1 MRRSSWLLV
10 LAVVAAL
17 TLWAFAPG
25 DPDLPVPG
33 AGRVAAGSGAGE
45 AVSAAPMAVPHAVSG
60 VAQRVAIDPG
70 EAPDATLRGITD
82 TGYRGRVVTAGGEP
96 VVGIGVQLLRISAD
110 AALTVELDVFARL
123 PAAPE
128 LVVAEDRTDPDGV
141 FQLLGIAP
149 RGWCGLR
156 LAFAEVHAAPPRW
169 RAGQGTFVPVQ
180 RTPAPGEVVDLGDVR
195 LKTGATLTGR
205 VVGSDGPIAGAKIR
219 AARLPP
225 LPFAAVPIERLRP
238 DGAIV
243 VIAAGQ
249 SRVLPLPAW
258 AGRLMEL
265 LPIAEGVSAA
275 DGNFVVYGVDPGDLV
290 VAVTAAARASL
301 LRQNVRGEAG
311 VVTSLGELQLA
322 DGSSAEVL
330 VVDREGQPIVGAQ
343 VIVAPVSVGVPVHI
357 GEPAGSTDAKGRVQV
372 DGLPRGRALAA
383 ARVGDD
389 ATWHIGEAGPA
400 DGTLRVVVPGRHSLL
415 LTVQD
420 GAGKLPPDVRV
431 RAVAGASNGGAVEF
445 ALFGF
450 GQTIELGKRLER
462 LEDGRLRLR
471 DLDEG
476 AWTFVVGAT
485 GCATQS
491 LDVDLREDTART
503 VILKAARALRVRT
516 IDVAGEPVAQA
527 TLHLSPRGG
536 SRAERVVELPL
547 AVGRTGADGWCLVSD
562 LPTESA
568 RLTAIHPLHG
578 QVHAVIE
585 GTPGELVLQFAAPA
599 AIQGVLTDG
608 GRPPAPGRW
617 VLVLERRY
625 GDGKGA
631 ARGALPDLPQLTVPD
646 LEGNFAFPAL
656 QPGKYRVTAQ
666 DALTDVGTVA
676 GMMQYAAR
684 REQILP
690 WNKAEVD
697 LVGGATADVRLDAIL
712 DAPPYAGPGAPVRGV
727 VTVNGLPA
735 VGAVVVGT
743 SKQPDRRITS
753 RVDRGGVFDLGRC
766 PEGALRVVVVP
777 SDVAESRLKE
787 NLFSHHYARDLQV
800 VAEQPLELRID
811 VTTGGAFGEVRDRSG
826 VAVDDCRLVLHDR
839 GGDGRSSALRVAR
852 TDARGGFVFRD
863 LPNGVYDL
871 RADKAGKGT
880 VTLRDVVVPVAGDVG
895 PIAVV
900 LQPVVEVQGRIE
912 TAPGT
917 RARVRLIPIA
927 GGAPYQV
934 ESEPGGAFRIP
945 EVPVGGYRVS
955 LSQPS
960 GTGWRDAGELQVV
973 EPATRNVVLRPQN

>member
-1 MRRSSWLLV
+1 MRRLSWLLV

-17 TLWAFAPG
+17 LVWAFAPG
-25 DPDLPVPG
+25 DPELPVP
-33 AGRVAAGSGAGE
+33 AVGRVAADTGNGQS
-45 AVSAAPMAVPHAVSG
+45 VSAAPIAVPNAVSG
-60 VAQRVAIDPG
+60 VAQRDAIDPG
-70 EAPDATLRGITD
+70 ETPGAALRAATD

-96 VVGIGVQLLRISAD
+96 VVGIDVQLLRISVD
-110 AALTVELDVFARL
+110 AALPDGLDVFARL

-128 LVVAEDRTDPDGV
+128 LVVAEDRTDADGV
-141 FQLLGIAP
+141 FLLLGIAP

-156 LAFAEVHAAPPRW
+156 LAFADVQAAPPRW
-169 RAGQGTFVPVQ
+169 RPGQGTFLPVQ
-180 RTPAPGEVVDLGDVR
+180 RTPAPGEVIDLGDVR

-205 VVGSDGPIAGAKIR
+205 VVGSDGAIAGAKIR

-265 LPIAEGVSAA
+265 LPIAEGISGA

-290 VAVTAAARASL
+290 VAVTAATRASL

-311 VVTSLGELQLA
+311 AVTSLGDLQLA

-343 VIVAPVSVGVPVHI
+343 VIVAPVSIGVPVHI

-372 DGLPRGRALAA
+372 DGLPRGRAFAA
-383 ARVGDD
+383 ARVRDD
-389 ATWHIGEAGPA
+389 ATWHVGEPGPA

-420 GAGKLPPDVRV
+420 GAGKLPSEVRL
-431 RAVAGASNGGAVEF
+431 RAVSGAANGGAVEF

-450 GQTIELGKRLER
+450 GQTIDLGKRLER
-462 LEDGRLRLR
+462 LEDGRLLFR

-476 AWTFVVGAT
+476 AWTFVVGAA

-491 LDVDLREDTART
+491 LEVDLREDTART
-503 VILKAARALRVRT
+503 MILKAARALRVRT
-516 IDVAGEPVAQA
+516 IDAAGEPVAQA
-527 TLHLSPRGG
+527 TLHLSSRGG
-536 SRAERVVELPL
+536 SRAERIAELPL
-547 AVGRTGADGWCLVSD
+547 AVGRTGDDGWCTISD

-578 QVHAVIE
+578 QVHAVIV
-585 GTPGELVLQFAAPA
+585 GTPSELVLQFAAPA

-625 GDGKGA
+625 GEGKGA

-646 LEGNFAFPAL
+646 LEGNFGFPAL
-656 QPGKYRVTAQ
+656 QPGRYRVTAQ
-666 DALTDVGTVA
+666 DAMTDVGTVA

-697 LVGGATADVRLDAIL
+697 LVGGATVEVRLDAIL

-735 VGAVVVGT
+735 VGAIVVGT
-743 SKQPDRRITS
+743 SKQPDWRITS
-753 RVDRGGVFDLGRC
+753 RIDRGGGFDLGRC
-766 PEGALRVVVVP
+766 PEGVLRVVVVP

-800 VAEQPLELRID
+800 VAEQAQELHIEI
-811 VTTGGAFGEVRDRSG
+811 TTGGAFGEVRDRSG
-826 VAVDDCRLVLHDR
+826 ATVGDCRIVLHDR
-839 GGDGRSSALRVAR
+839 GGEGRSSALRVVR

-863 LPNGVYDL
+863 LPGGVYEL
-871 RADKAGKGT
+871 RAEMPGKGT
-880 VTLRDVVVPVAGDVG
+880 VTLHDVAVTVGGDTG

-900 LQPVVEVQGRIE
+900 LLPVVEVQGRVE

-917 RARVRLIPIA
+917 RARLRLSPIA
-927 GGAPYQV
+927 GGVPYV
-934 ESEPGGAFRIP
+934 MESEPGGAFRIP
-945 EVPVGGYRVS
+945 EVPVGGYQVRVS
-955 LSQPS
+955 VPL
-960 GTGWRDAGELQVV
+960 GAEWRNAGELQVV
-973 EPATRNVVLRPQN
+973 EPATRNVVLRPQD